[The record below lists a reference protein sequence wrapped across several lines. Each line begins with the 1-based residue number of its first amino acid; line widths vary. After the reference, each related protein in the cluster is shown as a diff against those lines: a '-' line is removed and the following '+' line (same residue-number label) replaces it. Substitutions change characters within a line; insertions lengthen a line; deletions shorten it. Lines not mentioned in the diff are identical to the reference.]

1 MHFMKAIAVV
11 VSGVFPSP
19 VTYCLMLVPPLLQ
32 TGIDIVLVGIHTGSW
47 GNRGAD
53 QGLDRHLLYVFTH
66 PNHHR
71 TTALDHSADRRCLT
85 RKYAAPPL
93 ALTCRLGVV
102 APLFGDLGA
111 LTAWTADAVW
121 PAQGTDSRKAFRVV
135 DEGLDVYHGASIA
148 YHAMRDKSNVKEDTP

>member
-1 MHFMKAIAVV
+1 MPSKD
-11 VSGVFPSP
+11 GVGQI
-19 VTYCLMLVPPLLQ
+19 VAALA
-32 TGIDIVLVGIHTGSW
+32 TG
-47 GNRGAD
+47 
-53 QGLDRHLLYVFTH
+53 
-66 PNHHR
+66 
-71 TTALDHSADRRCLT
+71 C
-85 RKYAAPPL
+85 APR